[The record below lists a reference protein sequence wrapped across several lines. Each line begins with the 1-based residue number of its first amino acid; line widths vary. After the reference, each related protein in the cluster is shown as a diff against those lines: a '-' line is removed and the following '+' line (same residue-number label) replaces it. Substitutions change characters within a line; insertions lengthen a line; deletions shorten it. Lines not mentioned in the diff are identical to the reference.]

1 MRENKKTF
9 LRIPNKVFYSNKEG
23 EDSLL
28 KQSNFNDKLLY
39 SLCYLDGNTTRLG
52 TIGFTIVDMANCCGL
67 KNNRNKGGTNEQFK
81 EIINLLNDKGYIK
94 RLFLENQGEI
104 KPNKFLK
111 CDNTFDLF
119 NGFFTL
125 ELDLVD
131 KILSLE
137 EKSVNNLQLL
147 TYYAYLV
154 CRTYTNSNEINISR
168 DGGRS
173 ETCFLSYDKI
183 SQDINLSSKTIKKYN
198 DILYKLKMV
207 YIGNAGIYQLKDS
220 KSIIKQSP
228 NVYTIIKDN
237 DLDSAKDMI
246 KRGIIEYKATMK
258 LKGYTFVNNNY
269 NNTNRKTYGFI
280 NRIEQLERQGKA
292 TSEQIE
298 KKIQL
303 QQSIQLTKTKGEE
316 INNGSLKELSKNYWG
331 DSYYNEE

>member
-1 MRENKKTF
+1 MKENKKTF

-39 SLCYLDGNTTRLG
+39 SLCYLEGNTTRLG
-52 TIGFTIVDMANCCGL
+52 TIGFTLLDMINCCGL
-67 KNNRNKGGTNEQFK
+67 KPNRAKGKTNEQFK
-81 EIINLLNDKGYIK
+81 NALKLIQNQKIISKSFDIEAMKINNFI
-94 RLFLENQGEI
+94 
-104 KPNKFLK
+104 K
-111 CDNTFDLF
+111 CDNSFDLSE
-119 NGFFTL
+119 GFFTL

-137 EKSVNNLQLL
+137 EKNVDNLQLL

-198 DILYKLKMV
+198 DILYKIKMV
-207 YIGNAGIYQLKDS
+207 YIGNAGIYQLRGS

-228 NVYTIIKDN
+228 NVYTIIKNN

-246 KRGIIEYKATMK
+246 KRGIIEYKTAMK
-258 LKGYTFVNNNY
+258 LKGYAFVNNNY

-298 KKIQL
+298 KKVQL

-331 DSYYNEE
+331 DNFYNEE